1 MIGHRNLIKIRR
13 QIERLRES
21 SSRSIQHA
29 HQISQSIL
37 SSWARSKSAN
47 IPIERTCAPL
57 VKLDQNQSGLLSRAL
72 LSCQDE
78 LSHIALQ
85 SSMVVAI
92 GDMSSTILWT
102 ATSKRMQAAA
112 EKAHFIAGGQWSENV
127 VGTNALALTL
137 KTQKSSCVF
146 SNEHYL
152 ESVQDWVCYAAPIID
167 PFSKQLV
174 GVIDLSTTWENH
186 NSLGLL
192 AVERCASILQSSL
205 FESHRQYL
213 YIRAFNSPQVLLNGK
228 VVELTPRQIEIV
240 CILAL
245 CPQGINLENLH
256 QALYGERPIS
266 MGTLKAEMSQLKDIF
281 SQYLTSRP
289 YKFQI
294 DIDADFMQVEKA
306 LDIDCIEIALKFCQG
321 AFLVKTESPFLCA
334 WRDCL
339 ESRLSEAIFNSN
351 NSDILLKHL
360 SHSPDAIDAVE
371 RLMELIPQHH
381 LAHQNLLKYQNM

>member
-37 SSWARSKSAN
+37 SSWARAKSAN

-57 VKLDQNQSGLLSRAL
+57 VKLAQNQSLLSRAL

-102 ATSKRMQAAA
+102 ASSKRMQAAA
-112 EKAHFIAGGQWSENV
+112 EKAHFVAGGQWSENI

-174 GVIDLSTTWENH
+174 GVIDLSTTWKNH

-192 AVERCASILQSSL
+192 AVERCASILQNSL
-205 FESHRQYL
+205 FERHRQYL

-306 LDIDCIEIALKFCQG
+306 LDTDCIEIALKFCQG

-371 RLMELIPQHH
+371 RLMELIPQQR